1 MTPRST
7 PRERENE
14 VLPLRDGVARIRA
27 IRPDDTQLLE
37 ALFAGLSEE
46 SRRLRFL
53 TFKPRLS
60 GAELAYFTDVDLA
73 THEALIALDGV
84 TGEPLGVIRY
94 VRTSPGAATAE
105 LAVAVPDEHA
115 RRGVASGLVARLAER
130 ARRAGVRCFTGY
142 MLGENLAARRL
153 LEGLGA
159 TATRGAS
166 PELVE
171 FELPLDEP
179 ARVA

>member
-1 MTPRST
+1 
-7 PRERENE
+7 
-14 VLPLRDGVARIRA
+14 
-27 IRPDDTQLLE
+27 
-37 ALFAGLSEE
+37 
-46 SRRLRFL
+46 
-53 TFKPRLS
+53 
-60 GAELAYFTDVDLA
+60 
-73 THEALIALDGV
+73 
-84 TGEPLGVIRY
+84 

-171 FELPLDEP
+171 FELRLDEL

>member
-1 MTPRST
+1 
-7 PRERENE
+7 
-14 VLPLRDGVARIRA
+14 VARVRA
-27 IRPDDTQLLE
+27 IRPDDTHLLE

-73 THEALIALDGV
+73 THVALIALDGV

-94 VRTSPGAATAE
+94 VRTAPGATTAE
-105 LAVAVPDEHA
+105 LAVAVPDAHA

-130 ARRAGVRCFTGY
+130 ARRAGVRRFTGY
-142 MLGENLAARRL
+142 VLGENLAARRL

-179 ARVA
+179 ARAA

>member
-1 MTPRST
+1 VTPRST
-7 PRERENE
+7 SREREIE
-14 VLPLRDGVARIRA
+14 VLPLRDGVARVRA

-37 ALFAGLSEE
+37 LLFAGLSEE

-60 GAELAYFTDVDLA
+60 GAELAYLTDIDHRM
-73 THEALIALDGV
+73 HEALIALDGV
-84 TGEPLGVIRY
+84 TGEPIGIVRY
-94 VRTSPGAATAE
+94 VRSSAGSTSAE
-105 LAVAVPDEHA
+105 LAIAVPDAHR
-115 RRGVASGLVARLAER
+115 RRGVASGLVARLGER
-130 ARRAGVRCFTGY
+130 ARRAGVRRFTGD

-153 LEGLGA
+153 LEGFGA
-159 TATRGAS
+159 AAARGAS

-179 ARVA
+179 ARAA